1 MRTRGLLFA
10 VALAVL
16 TVVLAAP
23 ATAQAPQRLEEPIFL
38 LFPDTENGLAVFVNI
53 TREDYCAWEAGGFVG
68 DPPVGELVESQ
79 VVETGKGALVG
90 SFRAVVSVELW
101 RLDAD
106 VPPLVGPCEDTDGQ
120 AGAWATGTAHIAA
133 NDNDID
139 VTLTRTDSFGD
150 KGQATVHDAAGD
162 AWHYSWTFHARIS
175 KDDVFTVL
183 VENSNLTRRGN

>member
-1 MRTRGLLFA
+1 MGKRGSVFVVA
-10 VALAVL
+10 VAVL
-16 TVVLAAP
+16 TVALASP
-23 ATAQAPQRLEEPIFL
+23 AAADPPQRVEEPIFL
-38 LFPDTENGLAVFVNI
+38 LIPDTENRLAVFVNI

-90 SFRAVVSVELW
+90 SFRADVSIELW

-120 AGAWATGTAHIAA
+120 TGPWATGTIHIAA

-139 VTLTRTDSFGD
+139 VTLTRTNSFGD
-150 KGQATVHDAAGD
+150 RGQATVRDAAGVT
-162 AWHYSWTFHARIS
+162 WHYSFVFRARIS
-175 KDDVFTVL
+175 KDDVFAVSA
-183 VENSNLTRRGN
+183 ENFNLRRRGR